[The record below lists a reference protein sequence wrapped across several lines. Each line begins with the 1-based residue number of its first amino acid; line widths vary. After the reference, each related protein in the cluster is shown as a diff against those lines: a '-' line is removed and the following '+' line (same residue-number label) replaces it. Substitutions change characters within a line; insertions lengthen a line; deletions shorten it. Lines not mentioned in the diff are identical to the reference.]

1 MDKPVKH
8 YKFINSKT
16 DNVIYYYS
24 VESNLDEE
32 QITEKLNV
40 IKQEVAV
47 TNGIFLGTV
56 YWEEIKNED

>member
-24 VESNLDEE
+24 VESSLNEE
-32 QITEKLNV
+32 QIKKKLNT
-40 IKQEVAV
+40 IKAEVAV
-47 TNGIFLGTV
+47 TNGVFLDTV
-56 YWEEIKNED
+56 YWEEVKEEN